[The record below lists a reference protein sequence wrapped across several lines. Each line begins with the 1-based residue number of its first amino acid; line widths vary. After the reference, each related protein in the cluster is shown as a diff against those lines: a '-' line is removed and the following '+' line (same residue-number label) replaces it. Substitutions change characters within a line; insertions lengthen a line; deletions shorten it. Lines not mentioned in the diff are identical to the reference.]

1 MSANSLV
8 IREIDSP
15 IGKLVLGGQEN
26 TLYFI
31 EHGSL
36 EEKMD
41 WIDQWKNRNLPKV
54 PLHTDDQAFQQTIEE
69 LNQYFFHQNKSFTT
83 PTILFG
89 TPFQQKVWKALCSIP
104 YGETATYKEI
114 AQKIDN
120 PKAVRA
126 VGGAINKN
134 PLSIIVPCHRVIG
147 ANKKLTGYRGGLD
160 RKEKLLAIENVDVQ

>member
-1 MSANSLV
+1 MEGTLFHSL
-8 IREIDSP
+8 
-15 IGKLVLGGQEN
+15 
-26 TLYFI
+26 
-31 EHGSL
+31 
-36 EEKMD
+36 
-41 WIDQWKNRNLPKV
+41 
-54 PLHTDDQAFQQTIEE
+54 
-69 LNQYFFHQNKSFTT
+69 
-83 PTILFG
+83 
-89 TPFQQKVWKALCSIP
+89 C
-104 YGETATYKEI
+104 ETATYKEI